1 MDTDEKI
8 LVIQTAFIGDV
19 VLATSLIETLAA
31 SGYQHI
37 DMLVRKGNESLLK
50 NNPHLTNV
58 FVWDKK
64 NDKIQNLL
72 GLLKKIR
79 KERYHLVVNLHRF
92 GSSGILTAFSGAKIR
107 AGFNKN
113 PFSFLFNHVVEH
125 RIDSNGNQHETL
137 RNHALIQR
145 FTNLQSPH
153 KPKLYPSFE
162 DFQRIEPYTHHPY
175 VVIAPASVWFTKQFP
190 ASGWVQLMEELPVG
204 WKKIFIGGPEDQ
216 KLSAK
221 IIFESSAENCINLS
235 GQLSFL
241 QSAALMQKAQ
251 RCFVNDSAPQHI
263 ASAVNAKT
271 TAIFCSTVPEFGF
284 GPLSDN
290 SVVVQTKKPLSC
302 RPCGLHGHAECPEK
316 HFDCANSIDINDL
329 IITIG
334 KYS

>member
-1 MDTDEKI
+1 MKSDEKI

-31 SGYQHI
+31 SGYHQI

-50 NNPHLTNV
+50 NNPHLRNI
-58 FVWDKK
+58 FSWDKK
-64 NDKIQNLL
+64 NDKIQNLFQV
-72 GLLKKIR
+72 LKKIR
-79 KERYHLVVNLHRF
+79 KERYDIVVNLHRF
-92 GSSGILTAFSGAKIR
+92 GSSGLLTALSGAKVR

-125 RIDSNGNQHETL
+125 QIDKKGTTHEIQ

-145 FTNLQSPH
+145 FTDLKEPL
-153 KPKLYPSFE
+153 KPKLYPATE
-162 DFQRIEPYTHHPY
+162 DFLKIDSYIQQPY

-190 ASGWVQLMEELPVG
+190 VTGWVQLMQELPIE

-251 RCFVNDSAPQHI
+251 RCFVNDSAPQHL

-284 GPLSDN
+284 GPLSSD
-290 SVVVQTKKPLSC
+290 SAVVQTKKALSC

-329 IITIG
+329 IFTLG
-334 KYS
+334 KHS